1 MNSPLS
7 QQSYVTKSQRIAAAQ
22 VSLAAINLAL
32 VPVVVHF
39 FAMDTNPFLF
49 NTVHLATNAVAL
61 YIFLR
66 FSAKRHFGQST
77 VLGVIRMVQ
86 DLPTRGSQIRKTD
99 DIRSLVNLFIIAPN
113 DIPRKRTFRFV
124 PPVLVIVCAQPIVW
138 VLVARFQ
145 FAFYAWSTRFIDV
158 AVTATVFE
166 LWPVVMVIV
175 LSIFGTVEARKRS
188 ISRNTLVLMCG
199 AFVGLAFV
207 ILGQSNTSSES
218 IRSFFSVGG
227 VGLILALAAAIC
239 SALSPAAGI
248 LLGDRLIAR
257 FRSLHSHPSR
267 PTKPFE
273 PDEQSSSLHPKST
286 STHSKLQAGQA
297 LWFAVIVHMVAAA
310 LSVPIHLAL
319 GLATRSDLPLLTLR
333 SLGGGVLMGGVV
345 IFLASLLLRSANLR
359 TDDLGINAIFY
370 VAPIISLG
378 LLSLIGIS
386 LTRPDLFWM
395 GAIFI
400 FCLNV
405 LIHLSPEEE
414 RDYQRFALTKP
425 RGTRMGFTSFIL
437 ALWAFGA
444 VVYLRDEFVPSRW
457 MEWHSGEYWTLVA
470 LSATVFALI
479 FGFRVARL
487 SSRLGS
493 EDDLFFHIFRRCEYM
508 VKVGICDRRLLDALL
523 ELDSSQPGT
532 HLRAYELT
540 RQSIGQGI
548 LHLETILSSGDTSEN
563 TENITRADF
572 YDLLEKL
579 DRLAHS
585 KQQGRD
591 FSELIS
597 IGTFAGITVALGLF
611 ARPADVMSDQ
621 GQWTGFL
628 TEMFV
633 AVFVSVVA
641 FLAFNL
647 LDMRREREIPLIVH
661 VPKRFGEYGLFF
673 RHKRDTRVSQRIS
686 VVIVLVVLLMY
697 TILFYSKWL

>member
-1 MNSPLS
+1 MVDRP
-7 QQSYVTKSQRIAAAQ
+7 TKS
-22 VSLAAINLAL
+22 
-32 VPVVVHF
+32 
-39 FAMDTNPFLF
+39 
-49 NTVHLATNAVAL
+49 
-61 YIFLR
+61 
-66 FSAKRHFGQST
+66 SA
-77 VLGVIRMVQ
+77 
-86 DLPTRGSQIRKTD
+86 IRKTD
-99 DIRSLVNLFIIAPN
+99 DIKSLINLFIIPRN
-113 DIPRKRTFRFV
+113 DIPRKRSLRLV
-124 PPVLVIVCAQPIVW
+124 PPVLAIVCVQPIVW

-145 FAFYAWSTRFIDV
+145 FAFYAWSTRYIDV

-166 LWPVVMVIV
+166 LWPVVMVII
-175 LSIFGTVEARKRS
+175 LSFFGTVETRRRS
-188 ISRNTLVLMCG
+188 ISRNKLVLMCG

-248 LLGDRLIAR
+248 ILGDRLSIR
-257 FRSLHSHPSR
+257 FRSLHSFLSQPS
-267 PTKPFE
+267 KSFE
-273 PDEQSSSLHPKST
+273 PDEQSSSLHPNPT
-286 STHSKLQAGQA
+286 STRSSLQAGQG
-297 LWFAVIVHMVAAA
+297 LWFAVMVHMVAAA
-310 LSVPIHLAL
+310 LSVPIHLIL

-333 SLGGGVLMGGVV
+333 SLGGGVLMGGAI

-370 VAPIISLG
+370 VAPIISLA

-386 LTRPDLFWM
+386 LPRPDLFWM

-414 RDYQRFALTKP
+414 RDYQRYNLTKP
-425 RGTRMGFTSFIL
+425 RGTRMGFTSLVL
-437 ALWAFGA
+437 ALWAAGA

-470 LSATVFALI
+470 LSSTVFALI

-493 EDDLFFHIFRRCEYM
+493 EDDLFLHIFRRCEYM
-508 VKVGICDRRLLDALL
+508 VRVGICDRRLLDALL

-532 HLRAYELT
+532 RLRAYEVI
-540 RQSIGQGI
+540 RRSIRQGI
-548 LHLETILSSGDTSEN
+548 LHFETMRSSDITSED
-563 TENITRADF
+563 TEDISRVDF

-597 IGTFAGITVALGLF
+597 ICTFAGMTVALGLF
-611 ARPADVMSDQ
+611 ARPADVTFEQ

-628 TEMFV
+628 TEVFV

-641 FLAFNL
+641 FLAFSL

-661 VPKRFGEYGLFF
+661 VPERFGEYGLFF
-673 RHKRDTRVSQRIS
+673 RHKRDASVSQRIS
-686 VVIVLVVLLMY
+686 VVIVLVVLLTY